1 MAKAAKKTAKKAPA
15 KTPDKAP
22 AKKTAK
28 KAPSP
33 NKPMSK
39 TEVYAYLA
47 DKVGITKQQARSF
60 FDEQADLAY
69 TQAKKNDKGF
79 TIPGI
84 GKLVVVK
91 RGPRTFRNPQ
101 TGEPVKKP
109 ASKAL
114 KFRIAK
120 PAKDNVLPGG
130 K

>member
-1 MAKAAKKTAKKAPA
+1 MTKSEVAAYMA
-15 KTPDKAP
+15 
-22 AKKTAK
+22 
-28 KAPSP
+28 
-33 NKPMSK
+33 
-39 TEVYAYLA
+39 E
-47 DKVGITKQQARSF
+47 KVGIEKKQAATF
-60 FDEQADLAY
+60 FTEMAELAY
-69 TQAKKNDKGF
+69 TQAKKSDKGF

-114 KFRIAK
+114 KFRLAK
-120 PAKDNVLPGG
+120 PAKDAVLPAG

>member
-1 MAKAAKKTAKKAPA
+1 MAKAAKKTTKSAKTSKKTSKKAAAP
-15 KTPDKAP
+15 KAP
-22 AKKTAK
+22 N
-28 KAPSP
+28 P
-33 NKPMSK
+33 NKPMTKS
-39 TEVYAYLA
+39 EVAAYMA
-47 DKVGITKQQARSF
+47 DKVGIEKKQASAF
-60 FDEQADLAY
+60 FSEMADLAY
-69 TQAKKNDKGF
+69 TQAKKSEKGF

-120 PAKDNVLPGG
+120 PAKDAVLPGG

>member
-1 MAKAAKKTAKKAPA
+1 MAKAAKKTVKKTTTKKAAKKAA
-15 KTPDKAP
+15 N
-22 AKKTAK
+22 
-28 KAPSP
+28 P
-33 NKPMSK
+33 NKPMTKS
-39 TEVYAYLA
+39 EVAAYMA
-47 DKVGITKQQARSF
+47 EQVGIEKKQASMF
-60 FDEQADLAY
+60 FEKMAELAY
-69 TQAKKNDKGF
+69 TQAKKSEKGF
-79 TIPGI
+79 TIPGV

-120 PAKDNVLPGG
+120 PAKDAVLPGG